1 MMQQGPD
8 HGAMTLQK
16 RARAARPRADRALT
30 GRISRPVQDLRELT
44 DYLDHLGAG
53 AGDWD
58 RYGEG
63 GPVAE
68 LENRVANLVGKP
80 AAVMFPSGVM
90 AQQAMLRVWCDQ
102 LGCSRVALPDLSHLL
117 HHELDG
123 PRLLHGL
130 RFEVLGEGRE
140 LPTADN
146 LREIP
151 GRLGALLLELPLR
164 DAGYLLPTWPQLIEI
179 TDAARARGAA
189 IHFDGAR
196 LWESQPWF
204 DQPLETICAIADSV
218 YVSLYKG
225 LGGMAGA
232 LVAGPQDAVAEARD
246 WRTRHGGTLFS
257 ILPYAV
263 AGLRGLD
270 RELPRMGEYHERA
283 VKLAAALRQAGFAVV
298 PDPPH
303 AVAFRLM
310 APGTA
315 EDLYE
320 RVVAHME
327 HERVALTPPWSP
339 AEVPGW
345 GWTEITVDA
354 ATMDWSVEEATSTLA
369 RVLLG
374 NLDQ

>member
-1 MMQQGPD
+1 MQQGPD
-8 HGAMTLQK
+8 PGATTLEG
-16 RARAARPRADRALT
+16 RGRAARQRADRALT
-30 GRISRPVQDLRELT
+30 GRISGPVQELQDLT
-44 DYLDHLGAG
+44 DHLATLGAG

-68 LENRVANLVGKP
+68 LENRVAILLGKP

-90 AQQAMLRVWCDQ
+90 AQQAMLRVWCDRR
-102 LGCSRVALPDLSHLL
+102 GCSRVALPALSHLL

-146 LREIP
+146 LRELP

-225 LGGMAGA
+225 LGGLAGA

-257 ILPYAV
+257 LLPYAV

-270 RELPRMGEYHERA
+270 RELPRMGEYHQRA
-283 VKLAAALRQAGFAVV
+283 VKLAAALRQAGFAAV

-310 APGTA
+310 AQGTA

-327 HERVALTPPWSP
+327 QERVALTPSWSP

-345 GWTEITVDA
+345 AWTEITVDA

-369 RVLLG
+369 HVLLG
-374 NLDQ
+374 NPRQ

>member
-1 MMQQGPD
+1 
-8 HGAMTLQK
+8 MTLQE
-16 RARAARPRADRALT
+16 RARAARRRADRALT
-30 GRISRPVQDLRELT
+30 GRISGPVQDLRELT
-44 DYLDHLGAG
+44 DYLDNLGAG

-68 LENRVANLVGKP
+68 LENRVADLVGKP

-90 AQQAMLRVWCDQ
+90 AQQAMLRVWCDRR
-102 LGCSRVALPDLSHLL
+102 GCSRVALPDLSHLL

-151 GRLGALLLELPLR
+151 GRLGALRIELPLR
-164 DAGYLLPTWPQLIEI
+164 DPGYLLPTWPQLIEI

-257 ILPYAV
+257 LLPYAV
-263 AGLRGLD
+263 AGLHGLD

-283 VKLAAALRQAGFAVV
+283 VKLAAALRQAGFAAV

-303 AVAFRLM
+303 AVAFRMM

-327 HERVALTPPWSP
+327 QERVALTPPWSP

-345 GWTEITVDA
+345 AWTEITVDA

-374 NLDQ
+374 NPDQ